1 MKIEEKAAY
10 FVTALA
16 DAYREEENRESY
28 IVPKIDFA
36 LDITED
42 FTAMILALRLVYE
55 KVTGDKES
63 DLIDFTH
70 ILNKLAVQY
79 VMERMEDDGK

>member
-10 FVTALA
+10 FVVALA
-16 DAYREEENRESY
+16 DAYKEEESRDSY
-28 IVPKIDFA
+28 TVPKMEFA

-42 FTAMILALRLVYE
+42 FTAMLLALRLVYE
-55 KVTGDKES
+55 KVTGDNES

-70 ILNKLAVQY
+70 VLNKLAVQY
-79 VMERMEDDGK
+79 VMERMEDDGR